1 MKSYLKLF
9 TFTLISFV
17 FSCTSIKTYPDAT
30 GPRFSGDYREFTA
43 TFEDTVTVA
52 TFNIA
57 NAVEISRAISEL
69 SNSPELSQA
78 DIILLQEMDQSGTD
92 RIASALKTT
101 YIYYPATNK
110 DGKNFGNAI
119 LSMWPLSNDRKYV
132 LPYDY
137 PFHKSPRAAVSAV
150 VKIDDLAILT
160 FSVHT
165 HTILLS
171 EEKRLA
177 QVDSLVNDISQKW
190 HYVVV
195 GGDFNSPG
203 TSNVEAI
210 EKIFKKHGFRRA
222 SEKAGPTVEVGPLEL
237 TLDHIFTKGFR
248 VAATGKLESSRASD
262 HLPVWVR
269 LIPQNPEY

>member
-1 MKSYLKLF
+1 MKSPLKLF
-9 TFTLISFV
+9 VFVLISFV
-17 FSCTSIKTYPDAT
+17 FSCTSIKTYPDAS
-30 GPRFSGDYREFTA
+30 GPRFCGGYREFTP
-43 TFEDTVTVA
+43 TFKDTVTVA

-57 NAVEISRAISEL
+57 NAAKIQQAITEL
-69 SNSPELSQA
+69 SGSPDLSKA
-78 DIILLQEMDQSGTD
+78 DIILLQEMDERGSD
-92 RIASALKTT
+92 RIAGALKTT
-101 YIYYPATNK
+101 YVYYPATNK
-110 DGKNFGNAI
+110 NGKNFGNAI
-119 LSMWPLSNDRKYV
+119 LSMWPLSDDRKYV
-132 LPYDY
+132 LPHDY

-203 TSNVEAI
+203 TPNVEAI
-210 EKIFKKHGFRRA
+210 EKIFKKHGFQRA
-222 SEKAGPTVEVGPLEL
+222 SEKAGPTVEVGPLDL
-237 TLDHIFTKGFR
+237 TLDHIFTKGFQ
-248 VAATGKLESSRASD
+248 VAAAGKLESSRASD
-262 HLPVWVR
+262 HLPVWVK
-269 LIPQNPEY
+269 LIP